1 MSRASAS
8 EDDLPMTDS
17 ANSDGFAEPWQ
28 AEPDRGPGLR
38 DKIVRRIEGALPPAV
53 KRAMKRSVQ
62 RPRVGKVDMGDLR
75 RTKPISKWW
84 GWARGTPVD
93 RHYIE
98 GFLAAH
104 RDDVRGR
111 AMEVGD
117 VRYITEFGGERVT
130 SVDVLN
136 YVDLPST
143 TIVAD
148 LVDAPDIPD
157 DRFDCIICTQ
167 VLQFT
172 KDPAA
177 ALATMRRILAPG
189 GTLLMT
195 VPCVSNLD
203 TEANWHD
210 RWRFTSR
217 AVTEMAESAGSAGD
231 DISIESHGNVL
242 AIVSFLHG
250 LSAEELD
257 PEELAERDGRY
268 EMIVTLRLRKAG

>member
-1 MSRASAS
+1 MRAMADEES
-8 EDDLPMTDS
+8 PTMTDS
-17 ANSDGFAEPWQ
+17 ADTGDMTDGWRADPLPE
-28 AEPDRGPGLR
+28 PGLTR
-38 DKIVRRIEGALPPAV
+38 RLVRAIEAALPAPF
-53 KRAMKRSVQ
+53 KRLLKRSVQ
-62 RPRVGKVDMGDLR
+62 QPKVGRVDMGDLR
-75 RTKPISKWW
+75 RTRPISKWW

-98 GFLAAH
+98 GFLSENRA
-104 RDDVRGR
+104 DVRGR

-117 VRYITEFGGERVT
+117 VRYITEFGGDRVT
-130 SVDVLN
+130 STDVLN

-157 DRFDCIICTQ
+157 DSFDCIICTQ

-217 AVTEMAESAGSAGD
+217 AVTEMAESAAKAGD
-231 DISIESHGNVL
+231 DIRIESHGNVL
-242 AIVSFLHG
+242 AIVTFLHG
-250 LSAEELD
+250 LSAEELA